1 MKPDK
6 EEIQKMMDQVKE
18 IGGISL
24 DIIYSS
30 EKTNDKAKLIN
41 KKASLETR
49 LNFAVKGYHF
59 NRTIFLV
66 CLNSPAS
73 TV

>member
-6 EEIQKMMDQVKE
+6 EEIKKMMDQVKE
-18 IGGISL
+18 IGEISL

-41 KKASLETR
+41 KKAYEIW
-49 LNFAVKGYHF
+49 VKLAK
-59 NRTIFLV
+59 I
-66 CLNSPAS
+66 AS
-73 TV
+73 SQG

>member
-18 IGGISL
+18 IGEISL

-41 KKASLETR
+41 KKAYEIWTKLAR
-49 LNFAVKGYHF
+49 MLDRRG
-59 NRTIFLV
+59 
-66 CLNSPAS
+66 
-73 TV
+73 

>member
-6 EEIQKMMDQVKE
+6 EEIQKVMDQVKE

-41 KKASLETR
+41 KKAYEVW
-49 LNFAVKGYHF
+49 VKLAK
-59 NRTIFLV
+59 I
-66 CLNSPAS
+66 AS
-73 TV
+73 SQN